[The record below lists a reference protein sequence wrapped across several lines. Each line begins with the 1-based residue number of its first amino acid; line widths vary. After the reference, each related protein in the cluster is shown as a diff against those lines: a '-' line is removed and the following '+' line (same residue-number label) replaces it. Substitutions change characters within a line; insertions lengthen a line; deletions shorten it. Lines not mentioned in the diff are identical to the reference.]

1 MSSENPY
8 LKPIKGHWRRLAGI
22 HWEPPYVPQ
31 VVMALA
37 LLVVLACLSLLYLTI
52 GIAAQICALCIEQ
65 IADAQPALH
74 AAGPVEKSAYLVAIV
89 VYCLVFL
96 PFWLVQ
102 TPVLLLG
109 WAVKR
114 LADAPQTGENRRVF
128 ARRDFIASRLS
139 GLRR

>member
-8 LKPIKGHWRRLAGI
+8 LKPMGSHWRRLTGI
-22 HWEPPYVPQ
+22 RWQAPFLPQ
-31 VVMALA
+31 AVMALA
-37 LLVVLACLSLLYLTI
+37 LMVVLFLLAILYLTI
-52 GIAAQICALCIEQ
+52 GIAAQICALCVEL

-89 VYCLVFL
+89 VYCLVFV

-109 WAVKR
+109 WAVNR
-114 LADAPQTGENRRVF
+114 LAEPTRTGQNRRVF
-128 ARRDFIASRLS
+128 GRRERTAFH
-139 GLRR
+139 